1 MKSQNMSKKHASTS
15 KKADYDAVYN
25 RFLVIF
31 AFLAIGSFLLA
42 FFYLPLVKII
52 QYALVDD
59 QSFTFKQFFTIFTS
73 TLNLSA
79 ISFSILQ
86 ALLSGLICFFLGFP
100 ISFFMAKYKFPGKKL
115 LLNIITVPFVL
126 PSIVVLLGFIVVYG
140 ENGWINTVW
149 YNITGYNFPL
159 IKLFGSFQGILLAHV
174 FYNIS
179 VVIRMLIP
187 AWENIDYEQVEVA
200 TSLGAS
206 KFTCFFKII
215 LPQIFNYILSSILLI
230 FTYCFN
236 SFAIVLYLGEARFQT
251 IEVRVFRLMTSSLDF
266 SSGASLALLQLLI
279 NSLFIIIYLYFEKKT
294 RQMARGKNVS
304 FPKLSIQFSK
314 KHWKE
319 NLFLG
324 LLIIHVTIIVLF
336 SILPI
341 IAVIITSFIP
351 YASGISIFWGYRQ
364 LFSFST
370 NSLLGT
376 SPIRVIL
383 NSLWFAGLTMI
394 ITLFF
399 SLMIVF
405 LLRNR
410 YQKLNNYHVSRTES
424 IISFLIIIPMATS
437 SITLAIGLFLQF
449 HTSIL
454 FTRSV
459 WIIIILAHVLI
470 SIPFTTR
477 SILASYNRID
487 IDLLN
492 IAATLGSSRIQIFRK
507 IELPLIKNGLIV
519 GSIFSFAISLG
530 EFGATN
536 FLTRSEYGTLSIG
549 ISKLLFSRTLQLPA
563 SMASIL
569 IVITALCF
577 FLIHKVGDIEFK
589 V

>member
-1 MKSQNMSKKHASTS
+1 MKTQILGKNQGSTK
-15 KKADYDAVYN
+15 KKADYNLIYN

-42 FFYLPLVKII
+42 FFYIPLSKIMRYAFVK
-52 QYALVDD
+52 D
-59 QSFTFKQFFTIFTS
+59 QTFSFSEFSEIFTS
-73 TLNLSA
+73 SLNLSA
-79 ISFSILQ
+79 ISFSIFQ
-86 ALLSGLICFFLGFP
+86 ALLSSLICFLLGFP
-100 ISFFMAKYKFPGKKL
+100 ISFFMAKYTFPGKKL
-115 LLNIITVPFVL
+115 LLNIMTVPFVL

-140 ENGWINTVW
+140 ENGWINTLW
-149 YNITGYNFPL
+149 NIITENDFPL

-187 AWENIDYEQVEVA
+187 AWENIDYEQIEIA
-200 TSLGAS
+200 RSLGANR
-206 KFTCFFKII
+206 FVCFFKII
-215 LPQIFNYILSSILLI
+215 LPQIFNYILSSFLLI

-251 IEVRVFRLMTSSLDF
+251 IEVRVYRLMTSSFDF
-266 SSGASLALLQLLI
+266 SGGASLALLQLLI
-279 NSLFIIIYLYFEKKT
+279 NSLVIILYLFFEKKT
-294 RQMARGKNVS
+294 RQMARGKNIS
-304 FPKLSIQFSK
+304 FSKIAIQFSR
-314 KHWKE
+314 KHWKN
-319 NLFLG
+319 NLFLA
-324 LLIIHVTIIVLF
+324 LFIIHVILVALF

-341 IAVIITSFIP
+341 LAVIIASFIP
-351 YASGISIFWGYRQ
+351 FKSGISIFWGYGQ
-364 LFSFST
+364 LFSFSP

-376 SPIRVIL
+376 SPMRIIL
-383 NSLWFAGLTMI
+383 NTFWFASLTMI
-394 ITLFF
+394 ATLFF

-410 YQKLNNYHVSRTES
+410 YQKINNFQVSRADS
-424 IISFLIIIPMATS
+424 LISFLIIIPMATS

-449 HTSIL
+449 QTSIL
-454 FTRSV
+454 FAGSV

-487 IDLLN
+487 LDLLN

-519 GSIFSFAISLG
+519 GAIFSFAISLG

-536 FLTRSEYGTLSIG
+536 FLARSEYGTLSIG

-563 SMASIL
+563 SMATIL
-569 IVITALCF
+569 IIITVLCF
-577 FLIHKVGDIEFK
+577 FFIHKIGDIDFK